1 MWPARAPA
9 AIEPS
14 QPAARMASDPTASD
28 EDTMRLAGRPE
39 RTSLALVARRF
50 PRTTKIAAAALLI
63 ASARPALADGVHIED
78 ASPAQLRAAQK
89 TFEAADE
96 LYDGEQYEA
105 AIKAFRTSF
114 EIVASP
120 NSQLMI
126 ARAMR
131 KLGNLADA
139 YVELESAMDLATA
152 AAKKDPKYE
161 PTAKA
166 VREELAALKG
176 QVGVIHLRLSD
187 PPAGTSVTVAD
198 RPVQLSALARPVIVA
213 PGTVVVVA
221 RAEGHAEL
229 SKRVDVAAGQE
240 TTVDLE
246 LAPLSSKE
254 PTPDLPPPA
263 APAPAP
269 TAPSPLRTAAF
280 VAGGGG
286 AVGLV
291 GFVVFGAMHH
301 AKFSDLEDSCPNNR
315 CTRDRQDDID
325 SGKTDE
331 TLANVGLVIG
341 VLGAGAGVTLF
352 ILSGRKSANA
362 PPASSASLTFGPGSL
377 RLTRHF

>member
-1 MWPARAPA
+1 
-9 AIEPS
+9 
-14 QPAARMASDPTASD
+14 MASDPTASD

-280 VAGGGG
+280 VAGGVG